1 MISLHPKNLKKKQK
15 NQSFLWSTFCRFF
28 LGEIKTQKEEKEE
41 EENVSFSLSS
51 LWLRWIGFSWTT
63 SDQLYVVGAEA

>member
-1 MISLHPKNLKKKQK
+1 MMISLHPKNLKKK

-28 LGEIKTQKEEKEE
+28 LVEINPKKEEEE

-51 LWLRWIGFSWTT
+51 LWLR
-63 SDQLYVVGAEA
+63 